1 MGIAICKSRSK
12 EHKMASRQILLWA
25 FLALMPFSIKGQ
37 NVTIDFPDKPHKLF
51 NESLYD
57 TASQKMRENARKLTL
72 DQMDAFT
79 KFGQALDA
87 NMAERIR
94 NVTGLTATNSSTLEI
109 ELKKAIHNERNI
121 TTLML
126 IDISDHAIA
135 MKQNYVKEVIKTIN
149 LKPSEFN
156 LTAEEFCDMFDACQY
171 IPVISSS
178 TEKFG
183 LSLTDHIKNITN
195 NSNITQ
201 EDILQRRS
209 DTVESTEL
217 EQEADKN
224 STTEVP
230 ETTEST
236 ETKDEEGDAEIK
248 EEENE
253 IIDENNNEI
262 EKEKTDPK
270 TDASTQESSSATSF
284 AGLSKYLLL
293 IFLVLPHM

>member
-1 MGIAICKSRSK
+1 MGIAIFKSRSK
-12 EHKMASRQILLWA
+12 EHKMASRQILLWT

-109 ELKKAIHNERNI
+109 ELKKAIHDQRNI

-201 EDILQRRS
+201 EDILQRLS

-217 EQEADKN
+217 EQEAAKN

-230 ETTEST
+230 ETTES
-236 ETKDEEGDAEIK
+236 KDEEGDKEIK

>member
-1 MGIAICKSRSK
+1 MEWK
-12 EHKMASRQILLWA
+12 
-25 FLALMPFSIKGQ
+25 
-37 NVTIDFPDKPHKLF
+37 
-51 NESLYD
+51 
-57 TASQKMRENARKLTL
+57 
-72 DQMDAFT
+72 
-79 KFGQALDA
+79 
-87 NMAERIR
+87 
-94 NVTGLTATNSSTLEI
+94 
-109 ELKKAIHNERNI
+109 
-121 TTLML
+121 
-126 IDISDHAIA
+126 
-135 MKQNYVKEVIKTIN
+135 
-149 LKPSEFN
+149 
-156 LTAEEFCDMFDACQY
+156 
-171 IPVISSS
+171 
-178 TEKFG
+178 
-183 LSLTDHIKNITN
+183 LSLIL
-195 NSNITQ
+195 

-217 EQEADKN
+217 EQEAAKN